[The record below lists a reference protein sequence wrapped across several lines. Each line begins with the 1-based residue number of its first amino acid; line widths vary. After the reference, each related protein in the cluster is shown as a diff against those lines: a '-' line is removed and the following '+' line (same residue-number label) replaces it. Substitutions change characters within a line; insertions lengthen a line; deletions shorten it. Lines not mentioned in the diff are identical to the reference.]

1 MADDKKPFNINW
13 PKGATLTMDDK
24 SLQEMRYGLE
34 VQFKHII
41 YSQPGFELFHSI
53 GNRNFF
59 QRFRTNDGIDFG
71 TLHVYGDKDAENN
84 IVTCNPETGERT
96 NSAKGDWRHRWFKP
110 DEKPEAV
117 PPHEN
122 SIISEEGMQKIYR
135 IHAKKLVDAAQNENK
150 RMMEKRQQR
159 QKFEQ
164 EEDNEEEDEK
174 ILLN

>member
-13 PKGATLTMDDK
+13 PKGATLTMDEK

-41 YSQPGFELFHSI
+41 YSQPGFEFFKSI
-53 GNRNFF
+53 GNKNFF
-59 QRFRTNDGIDFG
+59 QRFKTNDGLDFG
-71 TLHVYGDKDAENN
+71 TLHVYWDKDAENN
-84 IVTCNPETGERT
+84 IVTYNPETSERT
-96 NSAKGDWRHRWFKP
+96 NNAKGDWRHRWFKP

-117 PPHEN
+117 PPREN

-135 IHAKKLVDAAQNENK
+135 IHVKKIVDAAQNENK

-164 EEDNEEEDEK
+164 EENNEEDDEK

>member
-71 TLHVYGDKDAENN
+71 ILHVYWDKDAENN
-84 IVTCNPETGERT
+84 IVTYNPETSERT
-96 NSAKGDWRHRWFKP
+96 NNAKGDWRHRWFKP
-110 DEKPEAV
+110 DENPEAV
-117 PPHEN
+117 PPRED
-122 SIISEEGMQKIYR
+122 SIISEEGMKKSYGL
-135 IHAKKLVDAAQNENK
+135 HAKKMVDVAENQNK
-150 RMMEKRQQR
+150 RKMEERLQR

>member
-41 YSQPGFELFHSI
+41 YSQPGFEFFKSI
-53 GNRNFF
+53 GNKNFF
-59 QRFRTNDGIDFG
+59 QRFKTNDGLDFG
-71 TLHVYGDKDAENN
+71 TLHVYWDKDAENN

-110 DEKPEAV
+110 DEKPT
-117 PPHEN
+117 PFEN